1 MTRGTL
7 GTWRRAGLMLG
18 VATTAAFATPLRAL
32 ADTSTQ
38 CPPTAVLPE
47 SPLASVMLLA
57 GGAAALGAFGY
68 LRRRRGLASTI
79 VPTLLVVLVC
89 GAMLSMILAAAAT
102 TDCGA
107 VQGAVQ
113 GVAVG
118 GGSDGPLTGVAAA
131 AVANTPLTGADIPW
145 ITATVLIV
153 SGLLAT
159 GVGLLRRRSTL
170 S

>member
-1 MTRGTL
+1 
-7 GTWRRAGLMLG
+7 MLG
-18 VATTAAFATPLRAL
+18 VATTAALATPLRAL

-89 GAMLSMILAAAAT
+89 GAMLSMVLAAAAT
-102 TDCGA
+102 TDC
-107 VQGAVQ
+107 GAVQ

-153 SGLLAT
+153 SGLFAT
-159 GVGLLRRRSTL
+159 AIGLLRRRPTL